1 MQTKGPIG
9 MKLTNRFFYSFLPI
23 ILFGNFVLADDLLGP
38 NIKSLVENAFD
49 QELKQFKECISVEGL
64 IGKDQINTECPLE
77 DLTRLYETLNQIQD
91 PDLTLFLEGFTA
103 PEKLKTPTLY
113 YPKKAQQRGITG
125 FAIVSFDLDEDGLT
139 NNHKI
144 IPPLSHSLF
153 RNEALKAAKK
163 LRYKPLTF
171 EGKPVAYSNMVHK
184 FTFMLESKNIQ
195 LDKARKSFNQIS
207 RLLKEKKYSEA
218 EKLALKKLDK
228 DPFFYYQLSLAQ
240 YMQKKYEEAAGS
252 ALDFLN
258 QEDTKELITPEYYFY
273 SQVVLIYAESLF
285 KASKFDEL
293 LEVENMLYEIQSED
307 STKNNVLMTKL
318 YLGTALI
325 YQDQIL
331 DGIYYLTNVKN
342 QAAKDKNENLL
353 GIINSIL
360 GNLENALS

>member
-1 MQTKGPIG
+1 MLFCNSIG
-9 MKLTNRFFYSFLPI
+9 AN
-23 ILFGNFVLADDLLGP
+23 DLLGP
-38 NIKSLVENAFD
+38 NTKNLVENAFN
-49 QELKQFKECISVEGL
+49 QELKQFNVCISGEGL
-64 IGKDQINTECPLE
+64 IGKEQINTECPLQ

-103 PEKLKTPTLY
+103 PEKLKTPILY

-125 FAIVSFDLDEDGLT
+125 FAIVSFDLDEDGRT

-153 RNEALKAAKK
+153 RNESLKAAKK
-163 LRYKPLTF
+163 LRYQPLTF

-184 FTFMLESKNIQ
+184 FTFGLEGKNIE

-207 RLLKEKKYSEA
+207 RLLKAKKYSEA

-228 DPFFYYQLSLAQ
+228 DPFFYYQLALAQ
-240 YMQKKYEEAAGS
+240 YMQKKYEEAASS

-258 QEDTKELITPEYYFY
+258 QEGTKELKLPEYYFF

-293 LEVENMLYEIQSED
+293 LEVENMISAMHSEKG
-307 STKNNVLMTKL
+307 TKNNILMTKL

-325 YQDQIL
+325 YQDKIL
-331 DGIYYLTNVKN
+331 DGIYYLMNVKN

-353 GIINSIL
+353 GIVNSIL
-360 GNLENALS
+360 GRIENALS

>member
-1 MQTKGPIG
+1 MQTKVPIG
-9 MKLTNRFFYSFLPI
+9 MKLTNRLLYSLLPL
-23 ILFGNFVLADDLLGP
+23 ILICNFIGADNSLGP
-38 NIKSLVENAFD
+38 NTKTLVENSFD
-49 QELKQFKECISVEGL
+49 QELKQFKECINVEGL
-64 IGKDQINTECPLE
+64 IGKDQINTECPLK
-77 DLTRLYETLNQIQD
+77 DLKRFYEILNQARD
-91 PDLTLFLEGFTA
+91 SDLTLFLEGFTA
-103 PEKLKTPTLY
+103 PAKLKTPILN

-125 FAIVSFDLDEDGLT
+125 FAIVSFDVDEDGRT

-153 RNEALKAAKK
+153 RNESLKAAKK
-163 LRYKPLTF
+163 LRYQPLTF

-184 FTFMLESKNIQ
+184 FTFGLEGKNIE

-207 RLLKEKKYSEA
+207 RLLKAKKYSEA

-228 DPFFYYQLSLAQ
+228 DPFFYYQLALAQ
-240 YMQKKYEEAAGS
+240 YMQKKYEEAASS

-258 QEDTKELITPEYYFY
+258 QEGTKELKLPEYYFF

-293 LEVENMLYEIQSED
+293 LEVENMISAMHSEKG
-307 STKNNVLMTKL
+307 TKNNILMTKL

-325 YQDQIL
+325 YQDKIL
-331 DGIYYLTNVKN
+331 DGIYYLMNVKN

-360 GNLENALS
+360 GRIENALS

>member
-1 MQTKGPIG
+1 MQTKVPIG
-9 MKLTNRFFYSFLPI
+9 MKLTNRLLYSLLPL
-23 ILFGNFVLADDLLGP
+23 ILICNFIGADNSLGP
-38 NIKSLVENAFD
+38 NTKTLVENSFD
-49 QELKQFKECISVEGL
+49 QELKQFKECINVEGL
-64 IGKDQINTECPLE
+64 IGKDQINTECPLK
-77 DLTRLYETLNQIQD
+77 DLKRFYEILNQARD
-91 PDLTLFLEGFTA
+91 SDLTLFLEGFTA
-103 PEKLKTPTLY
+103 PAKLKTPILN

-125 FAIVSFDLDEDGLT
+125 FAIVSFDVDEDGRT

-153 RNEALKAAKK
+153 RNESLKAAKK
-163 LRYKPLTF
+163 LRYQPLTF

-184 FTFMLESKNIQ
+184 FTFGLEGKNIE

-207 RLLKEKKYSEA
+207 RLLKAKKYSEA

-228 DPFFYYQLSLAQ
+228 DPFFYYQLALAQ
-240 YMQKKYEEAAGS
+240 YMQKKYEEAASS

-258 QEDTKELITPEYYFY
+258 QEGTKELKLPEYYFF

-293 LEVENMLYEIQSED
+293 LEVENMISAMHSEKG
-307 STKNNVLMTKL
+307 TKNNILMTKL

-325 YQDQIL
+325 YQDKIL
-331 DGIYYLTNVKN
+331 DGIYYLMNVKN